1 MIGLGIDE
9 VALVNLTELN
19 AGWGDIVGKV
29 AFGSDVAA
37 VESQVA
43 FGSDIAGVESQ
54 VAFGSDI
61 AGVDAE
67 LEGIEVSLER
77 SIVVVDAAE
86 VGDFTFAMS
95 VFSGLVW
102 IFVGPSNFSGVLKQ
116 NLFSTYYCKFHMGNW

>member
-1 MIGLGIDE
+1 MGQ
-9 VALVNLTELN
+9 VAL
-19 AGWGDIVGKV
+19 
-29 AFGSDVAA
+29 GSDITGVESQVALGSDIAA
-37 VESQVA
+37 VESQVV
-43 FGSDIAGVESQ
+43 FRSDV
-54 VAFGSDI
+54 

-77 SIVVVDAAE
+77 GIVVVDAAE